1 MSNPPGFVRIVA
13 GRHRGR
19 RLVAPPGLD
28 TRPTSDR
35 AREALLNMLEHGVP
49 PLRGSR
55 FLDLFAGTGAVGLEA
70 LSRGAAL
77 ALLVERARPA
87 LEAIRANI
95 AALAEGE
102 RARVLPADATRLE
115 IAPHPFDIAFLD
127 PPYRAAL
134 TRPTIERL
142 VAGGWLAPG
151 ARVACEVAAD
161 EPLEPPPGL
170 TVEDERRHGAARL
183 VLLRAA

>member
-1 MSNPPGFVRIVA
+1 VSNPPGGIRIVA

-19 RLVAPPGLD
+19 RLVTPKGWD

-35 AREALLNMLEHGVP
+35 AREALLNMLERGQP
-49 PLRGSR
+49 PLRGCR

-70 LSRGAAL
+70 LSRGAEM
-77 ALLVERARPA
+77 ALLVEQARPA

-95 AALAEGE
+95 AALREGE
-102 RARVLPADATRLE
+102 RAQVLAADVIRLGA
-115 IAPHPFDIAFLD
+115 APRPFDIAFLD
-127 PPYRAAL
+127 PPYRAGL
-134 TRPTIERL
+134 TRPALDRL

-161 EPLEPPPGL
+161 EPLEPPQEL
-170 TVEDERRHGAARL
+170 TVADERRHGAARL